1 MAHSFPL
8 LPHRQS
14 SISLSIAPPSPP
26 SLLAALFV
34 TTSWS
39 RDQVIVISTVTRA
52 TEAPL
57 SNPGLVSAF
66 PCLLALKNLN
76 GLFPFPAYFHTSRL
90 VPPLGGTSYPPFHG
104 RETEA
109 QRGSARC
116 PGAHGFDQQDL
127 HRNPAQAQSP
137 LVSWTAGPRTCAH
150 VFAQVSHAVTWFP
163 CQ

>member
-1 MAHSFPL
+1 MSGQGLEPHEHSIKVVPHL
-8 LPHRQS
+8 LLHPSWQP
-14 SISLSIAPPSPP
+14 SLSQLVGAGI
-26 SLLAALFV
+26 
-34 TTSWS
+34 
-39 RDQVIVISTVTRA
+39 IVISTVTRA

-66 PCLLALKNLN
+66 PCLLALKNLD

-109 QRGSARC
+109 QRGSTRC